1 MYATPVTKWPAFSS
15 ALIDGDSIVTDYS
28 EQPTALSRQQLD
40 DAVESTTIDYSEI
53 SNEKVLFVLNKFTG
67 LAPYSHEFVSGEQ
80 DPQIFAGFISAMTS
94 FMGELAGS
102 EQARWKTEFGS
113 GSTLLVE
120 VGEWTTGVLAVS
132 RETNEGRSKLRRVV
146 MEFEDSFK
154 YLKHDDAIESRLFK
168 DFDQFVR
175 RTFLGDKL
183 TERSIVLKKSNIY
196 DASGQYE
203 SPSIAFKITKLL
215 QLTTSGQSLSEIAE
229 AQGLAMEEIE
239 PLVSR
244 ALWKNAIYLSYVPSD
259 NDLLSTSEKSSGI
272 LLSRE
277 NPLRNSL
284 QVLKIITAL
293 DGRTPLKSIFEKLNL
308 WVTSS
313 VLLELGN
320 LINKGYLQRA
330 SIESRLLLVNE
341 CVLSALVRACVKVRG
356 SSDAMNY
363 FLAGQDRGIEI
374 HPWVGRIKVQDNMTV
389 RCQLDETMTPE
400 DLDSMYE
407 AVEFLILEVAGQL
420 SNDAGPLSAKY
431 LLSGIRKRCRAI
443 WSTYLMD
450 IIV

>member
-1 MYATPVTKWPAFSS
+1 MTK
-15 ALIDGDSIVTDYS
+15 GS
-28 EQPTALSRQQLD
+28 EQPTALSHPQVD
-40 DAVESTTIDYSEI
+40 DAVEQTTSDYSEI
-53 SNEKVLFVLNKFTG
+53 SNEKVIFVLNKFTG

-80 DPQIFAGFISAMTS
+80 DPQILAGFVSAMTS
-94 FMGELAGS
+94 FMGELTGS
-102 EQARWKTEFGS
+102 DQARWKTEFGS

-175 RTFLGDKL
+175 RTFLGNKL
-183 TERSIVLKKSNIY
+183 TGRSVILKSSNRY

-203 SPSIAFKITKLL
+203 SPSIAFKIAKFLY
-215 QLTTSGQSLSEIAE
+215 QTTSGQSLSEIVE
-229 AQGLAMEEIE
+229 AQGLTMRELED
-239 PLVSR
+239 LVSR

-259 NDLLSTSEKSSGI
+259 DDILSTSEKSSGI

-277 NPLRNSL
+277 NPLRISL
-284 QVLKIITAL
+284 PTLRIVTAL
-293 DGRTPLKSIFEKLNL
+293 DGRTPLISIVEKLNL
-308 WVTSS
+308 WTTNP
-313 VLLELGN
+313 VLYELGN
-320 LINKGYLQRA
+320 LVNKGYLQRA
-330 SIESRLLLVNE
+330 SIERRLLLLNE
-341 CVLSALVRACVKVRG
+341 CILSALVRACAKVRG
-356 SSDAMNY
+356 SSDATNY
-363 FLAGQDRGIEI
+363 FFTGQDRGIEM
-374 HPWVGRIKVQDNMTV
+374 HPWVGRIQLQDNMAV

-400 DLDSMYE
+400 DLDGMYD
-407 AVEFLILEVAGQL
+407 AVEFLILAVADRL

-443 WSTYLMD
+443 WSSYLMD
-450 IIV
+450 VVV

>member
-1 MYATPVTKWPAFSS
+1 MTK
-15 ALIDGDSIVTDYS
+15 GS
-28 EQPTALSRQQLD
+28 EQPTALSHPQVD
-40 DAVESTTIDYSEI
+40 DAVEQTTSDYSEI
-53 SNEKVLFVLNKFTG
+53 SNEKVIFVLNKFTG

-80 DPQIFAGFISAMTS
+80 DPQILAGFVSAMTS
-94 FMGELAGS
+94 FMGELTGS
-102 EQARWKTEFGS
+102 DQARWKTEFGS

-175 RTFLGDKL
+175 RTFLGNKL
-183 TERSIVLKKSNIY
+183 TGRSIILKSSNRY

-203 SPSIAFKITKLL
+203 SPSIAFKIAKFLH
-215 QLTTSGQSLSEIAE
+215 QTTSGQSLSEIVE
-229 AQGLAMEEIE
+229 AQGLTMRELED
-239 PLVSR
+239 LVSR

-259 NDLLSTSEKSSGI
+259 DDILSTSEKSSGI

-277 NPLRNSL
+277 NPLRISL
-284 QVLKIITAL
+284 PTLRIVTAL
-293 DGRTPLKSIFEKLNL
+293 DGRSPLISIVEKLNL
-308 WVTSS
+308 WTTNS
-313 VLLELGN
+313 VLYELGN
-320 LINKGYLQRA
+320 LVNKGYLQRA
-330 SIESRLLLVNE
+330 SIERRLLLLNE
-341 CVLSALVRACVKVRG
+341 CILSAFVRACVKVRG
-356 SSDAMNY
+356 SSDATNY
-363 FLAGQDRGIEI
+363 FFTGQEEGIEM
-374 HPWVGRIKVQDNMTV
+374 HPWVGRIQLQDNMAV

-400 DLDSMYE
+400 DLDGMYD
-407 AVEFLILEVAGQL
+407 AVEFLILGVADRL

-443 WSTYLMD
+443 WSSYLMD
-450 IIV
+450 VVV